1 MRAEALP
8 ALPPL
13 PALDCACASL
23 RRAAR
28 AVTQA
33 YEVALKDTGLRATQF
48 TLLQALERTGRTPQI
63 ALGELLALDPTTLSR
78 TLRPLAR
85 AGWIR
90 AGAGPDRREV
100 RWTLTP
106 AGRRRLARARPAWER
121 AQARLRARLRPEHWE
136 LLGDDLAAGAAAAPT
151 AWAVT
156 SARKTL
162 GAALSV
168 TGR

>member
-8 ALPPL
+8 AL

-28 AVTQA
+28 AVTQL
-33 YEVALKDTGLRATQF
+33 YEAVLKDAGLRATQF
-48 TLLQALERTGRTPQI
+48 TLLQALERQGTSSQT

-85 AGWIR
+85 AGWMR
-90 AGAGPDRREV
+90 AGAGADRREV

-106 AGRRRLARARPAWER
+106 AGRRCLGRARPAWER
-121 AQARLRARLRPEHWE
+121 AQPPLRAWLRPEQGT
-136 LLGDDLAAGAAAAPT
+136 LLVGDLAALAAGGRGA
-151 AWAVT
+151 
-156 SARKTL
+156 
-162 GAALSV
+162 
-168 TGR
+168 

>member
-1 MRAEALP
+1 MAAET
-8 ALPPL
+8 L

-23 RRAAR
+23 RRASR

-33 YEVALKDTGLRATQF
+33 YEAALKHTGLRATQF
-48 TLLQALERTGRTPQI
+48 TLLQVLERMGTSPQA

-90 AGAGPDRREV
+90 AGGGRDRREV

-121 AQARLRARLRPEHWE
+121 AQARLRGRLRAEQWTFLVE
-136 LLGDDLAAGAAAAPT
+136 DLAAVAAAARR
-151 AWAVT
+151 A
-156 SARKTL
+156 
-162 GAALSV
+162 
-168 TGR
+168 

>member
-8 ALPPL
+8 AL

-28 AVTQA
+28 AVTQL
-33 YEVALKDTGLRATQF
+33 YEAVLKDAGLRATQF
-48 TLLQALERTGRTPQI
+48 TLLQALERQGTSPQT

-106 AGRRRLARARPAWER
+106 AGRRCLARARPAWER

-136 LLGDDLAAGAAAAPT
+136 LLVDDLAAVAAAART
-151 AWAVT
+151 A
-156 SARKTL
+156 
-162 GAALSV
+162 
-168 TGR
+168 